1 MIRARSILFLNHD
14 PTIKKTR
21 YQVYDPNSIPTQAT
35 SFSLILYSFSRL
47 DSSFRSFT
55 HLIMSTTT
63 TTTAAATT
71 SSCHAKLY
79 DIPTHDAAC
88 ALPIAKSNASSVMSD
103 CCSSASVVEYDGC
116 DYYCLAQGQTVG
128 TLAECLIKAVGAGE
142 FWCNTNANATAT
154 ATATATGTGVV
165 TLGAT
170 TTGADSTASGTS
182 SGSTATSTSTSGA
195 GVSRPRPVSK
205 SALGMVGVLLIGSMI
220 GLSV

>member
-1 MIRARSILFLNHD
+1 
-14 PTIKKTR
+14 
-21 YQVYDPNSIPTQAT
+21 
-35 SFSLILYSFSRL
+35 
-47 DSSFRSFT
+47 
-55 HLIMSTTT
+55 MSTTT
-63 TTTAAATT
+63 TTTAATAT

-88 ALPIAKSNASSVMSD
+88 ALPITKGNSSSIMSD
-103 CCSSASVVEYDGC
+103 CCSSASVVEYDGS
-116 DYYCLAQGQTVG
+116 QGQTVG
-128 TLAECLIKAVGAGE
+128 TLAECLIKAAGAGE

-182 SGSTATSTSTSGA
+182 SSSTATSTSTSGA
-195 GVSRPRPVSK
+195 GIIRPRPVSK
-205 SALGMVGVLLIGSMI
+205 SALGMVGILLIGSMI

>member
-1 MIRARSILFLNHD
+1 M
-14 PTIKKTR
+14 P
-21 YQVYDPNSIPTQAT
+21 
-35 SFSLILYSFSRL
+35 
-47 DSSFRSFT
+47 
-55 HLIMSTTT
+55 TTT
-63 TTTAAATT
+63 TTTAATAT

-88 ALPIAKSNASSVMSD
+88 ALPVAMGNSSSIMSD
-103 CCSSASVVEYDGC
+103 CCSSASVIEYDGC

-128 TLAECLIKAVGAGE
+128 TLAECLIKAAGAGE

-170 TTGADSTASGTS
+170 TTGAESTASGTS
-182 SGSTATSTSTSGA
+182 TGSGATSTSTSTSGA
-195 GVSRPRPVSK
+195 GVIRPRPLSK